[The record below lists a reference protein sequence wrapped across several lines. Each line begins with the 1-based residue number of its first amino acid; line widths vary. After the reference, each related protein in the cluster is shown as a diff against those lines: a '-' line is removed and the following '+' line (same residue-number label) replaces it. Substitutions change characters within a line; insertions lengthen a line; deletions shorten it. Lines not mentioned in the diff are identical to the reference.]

1 MNHTFRMI
9 GKMVCAALIA
19 SMASCTEDEGPSVD
33 DFFLNYEIPV
43 ITPTSDIPVGAF
55 YYNVGGSGMVEER
68 YNRLIGQ
75 RDAAASPWP
84 QMCPNVRPVLG
95 RYKMDT
101 GSKETADLFQQH
113 IDWANDARINF
124 FILPNIAED
133 ITQYDHLNSGG
144 VNFVEFMAGRHP
156 NSENK
161 MKWGR
166 LKYVLTVD
174 MNNFTS
180 GVSNTQM
187 IEDTDVDAN
196 GVSQRLERLYSYF
209 RSLSKRFF
217 VENRLYYEVDGKP
230 MILFYNAH
238 KLYTKDS
245 EALYQKIREAVQQ
258 ASGKE
263 MYIVAR
269 QERWTPPARYHYFF
283 QTGRANAVYMD
294 NMYDQNDMARSYMY
308 PQYINENYKYN
319 REYTLANYQID
330 FIPSVAPSFNK
341 WLGNDGT
348 KEYQYPIV
356 DKNAELFRK
365 MCNVAKMNLGQRPM
379 VFIDSFNRWEYDMAL
394 EPTDPDYG
402 NGYGMTYLNIVKE
415 EFKR

>member
-1 MNHTFRMI
+1 MI

-19 SMASCTEDEGPSVD
+19 SLASCTNDEGPSVD

-43 ITPTSDIPVGAF
+43 IKPTSDIPVGAF
-55 YYNVGGSGMVEER
+55 YYNLGGSGMQEER
-68 YNRLIGQ
+68 YNRLIGK
-75 RDAAASPWP
+75 RDLAASPWP
-84 QMCPNVRPVLG
+84 QLCPNVRPVLG

-113 IDWANDARINF
+113 IDWANDAGINF
-124 FILPNIAED
+124 FIMPNISED
-133 ITQYDHLNSGG
+133 INQYDHLNSGG
-144 VNFVEFMAGRHP
+144 VNFIEFMAGRNP

-166 LKYVLTVD
+166 LKYVMTVD
-174 MNNFTS
+174 MNNFTT
-180 GVSNTQM
+180 GVSNTKM
-187 IEDTDVDAN
+187 IEDVDVDAN
-196 GVSQRLERLYSYF
+196 GVSQRLERLYTYF
-209 RSLSKRFF
+209 RNLSKRFF
-217 VENRLYYEVDGKP
+217 VENRLYYEIDGKP

-245 EALYQKIREAVQQ
+245 EALYKKIREVVYE

-269 QERWTPPARYHYFF
+269 QERWSPPARYHYFYL
-283 QTGRANAVYMD
+283 TGRTDAIYMD

-319 REYTLANYQID
+319 RTYDWDNYQVD
-330 FIPSVAPSFNK
+330 FIPSIAPSFNK

-348 KEYQYPIV
+348 KEYQYPMV
-356 DKNAELFRK
+356 DKNEELFRQ

-402 NGYGMTYLNIVKE
+402 NGYGMTYLNIVRE

>member
-1 MNHTFRMI
+1 MI

-19 SMASCTEDEGPSVD
+19 SLASCTNDEGPSVD

-43 ITPTSDIPVGAF
+43 IKPTSDIPVGAF
-55 YYNVGGSGMVEER
+55 YYNLGGSGMQEER
-68 YNRLIGQ
+68 YNRLIGK
-75 RDAAASPWP
+75 RDLAASPWP
-84 QMCPNVRPVLG
+84 QLCPNVRPVLG

-113 IDWANDARINF
+113 IDWANDAGINF
-124 FILPNIAED
+124 FIMPNISED
-133 ITQYDHLNSGG
+133 INQYDHLNSGG
-144 VNFVEFMAGRHP
+144 VNFIEFMAGRNP

-166 LKYVLTVD
+166 LKYVMTVD
-174 MNNFTS
+174 MNNFTT
-180 GVSNTQM
+180 GVSNTKM
-187 IEDTDVDAN
+187 IEDVDVDAN
-196 GVSQRLERLYSYF
+196 GVSQRLERLYTYF
-209 RSLSKRFF
+209 CNLSKRFF
-217 VENRLYYEVDGKP
+217 VENRLYYEIDGKP

-245 EALYQKIREAVQQ
+245 EALYKKIREVVYE

-269 QERWTPPARYHYFF
+269 QERWSPPARYHYFYL
-283 QTGRANAVYMD
+283 TGRTDAIYMD

-319 REYTLANYQID
+319 RTYDWDNYQVD
-330 FIPSVAPSFNK
+330 FIPSIAPSFNK

-348 KEYQYPIV
+348 KEYQYPMV
-356 DKNAELFRK
+356 DKNEELFRQ

-402 NGYGMTYLNIVKE
+402 NGYGMTYLNIVRE